1 MCLKS
6 ARRQQTIVPVL
17 DLEIGGGEFITMAG
31 PCSVETEFQLM
42 ATANHVRRAGAR
54 ILRGGAFKPRSSPYA
69 FQGLGLEGLKML
81 ARARE
86 ESGLAI
92 VTEVMSEDDVP
103 MVAEYADILQIGTRN
118 MENYSLLEAAAR
130 SGRPILL
137 KRGMVATMADLLRSA
152 QVILDNGNPNVIL
165 CERGIRTF
173 ETAMR
178 NTFDVAAIALLKQ
191 ISHLP
196 VIADPSHAAG
206 HRDLVPALARI
217 AVAAGADGLLV
228 EVHPNPDK
236 AWSDGEQS
244 LDFAGFDEMMADRSS
259 RGSRCAMSLRE
270 RELSRRETV
279 GMRLDG
285 GGWMRS
291 CCQSACD
298 CRGGCIADSGL
309 RILRIAQM
317 RPAERPAIVGHHC
330 HRRAGLRAA
339 GGVARSKSDFPR
351 ARNCC
356 WFTRAKRSRW

>member
-1 MCLKS
+1 MRAVDDRGTLTLPRIGARKMRENWHERFAETPDVLKS
-6 ARRQQTIVPVL
+6 AWRQQTVVPVL
-17 DLEIGGGEFITMAG
+17 DIEIGGGDFITMAG
-31 PCSVETEFQLM
+31 PCAVETEFQLM

-69 FQGLGLEGLKML
+69 FQGHALEGLKML
-81 ARARE
+81 AHARE

-92 VTEVMSEDDVP
+92 ITEVMSEEDVP
-103 MVAEYADILQIGTRN
+103 MVAEYADILQIGTRS

-137 KRGMVATMADLLRSA
+137 KRGMVATIADLLRSA
-152 QVILDNGNPNVIL
+152 QLILDNGNPNVIL

-173 ETAMR
+173 ETATR

-228 EVHPNPDK
+228 EVHPNPDE

-244 LDFAGFDEMMADRSS
+244 LDFAGFDDMMADLDPWL
-259 RGSRCAMSLRE
+259 ALRE
-270 RELSRRETV
+270 RGLAKRERGLPRREAIGSRSMEAV
-279 GMRLDG
+279 G
-285 GGWMRS
+285 
-291 CCQSACD
+291 
-298 CRGGCIADSGL
+298 
-309 RILRIAQM
+309 
-317 RPAERPAIVGHHC
+317 
-330 HRRAGLRAA
+330 
-339 GGVARSKSDFPR
+339 
-351 ARNCC
+351 
-356 WFTRAKRSRW
+356 